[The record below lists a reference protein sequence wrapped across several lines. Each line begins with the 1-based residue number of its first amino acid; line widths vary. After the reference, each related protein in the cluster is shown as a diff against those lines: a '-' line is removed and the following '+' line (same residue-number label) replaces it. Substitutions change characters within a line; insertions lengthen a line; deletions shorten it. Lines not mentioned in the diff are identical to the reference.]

1 MAKAGKEMAQ
11 SGRAHPIQRLGRAQ
25 LLRPLEEFERL
36 ISGYWPRSLLRAGAE
51 APLLQEIGGM
61 EGRLPLMDIGDRE
74 NALVL
79 RAEPPGVDKNDIDI
93 SVTEDTVA
101 IKASSRHEAEEE
113 SGDYYRREIGSGSFA
128 RTIALP
134 AYIDADKAAAS
145 FKDGVLELTLPKVE
159 QSKRRQIPI
168 Q

>member
-11 SGRAHPIQRLGRAQ
+11 SGQAHPVQRFRRAQ

-36 ISGYWPRSLLRAGAE
+36 INEYWPRSLLRAGAE
-51 APLLQEIGGM
+51 SPLLQEMAGI
-61 EGRLPLMDIGDRE
+61 EARLPLIDIVDRE
-74 NALVL
+74 NTLVL
-79 RAEPPGVDKNDIDI
+79 RAELPGVDKDAVDI
-93 SVTEDTVA
+93 SVTDDTVT
-101 IKASSRHEAEEE
+101 IKASSRYEAKEE

-128 RTIALP
+128 RTIGLP
-134 AYIDADKAAAS
+134 TYIDADKAAAS